1 MKRCSFFG
9 ITASNW
15 EKSSNFAHKF
25 VTTNFM
31 KMKRFFAALMLMMVS
46 TVAMM
51 AQDVSQLPSVP
62 VDPDFRI
69 GKLDNGL
76 TYYIRHNNWPENRA
90 EFYIAQRV
98 GSIQENDDQRGLAHF
113 LEHMAFN
120 GSKHFKGNELLRWC
134 ESVGVKFGTDLN
146 AYTSIDQTVY
156 NISNVPTTRESII
169 DSCLLIL
176 YDWADG
182 LLLEQEEIEKE
193 RGVIHEEWR
202 LRTSASQRML
212 ERDLPKLYPGSKY
225 GHRMP
230 IGLMEIIDNF
240 ERPFLQAYYEKWYRP
255 DNQGIIVVGDVDVD
269 KVEQKIKDL
278 FSPIVLPENRALV
291 TTEPVPDNAEP
302 IYVIDK
308 DKEQQINVVYLM
320 MKHEAFPDSL
330 KGTLAFTI
338 TNYIKGAALS
348 MLNDRLREYA
358 EKPESP
364 FLQASVGDGNYLLSK
379 TVDAFEVDVLPK
391 EGQTEAA
398 IQTALTEARRAAEFG
413 FTATEY
419 SRYKANYLSNLE
431 KSYSNKDKRYN
442 SQFVNQCVGNFLNNN
457 PMPSIDY
464 TYTTMK
470 QLVPAIPIESI
481 NTLIKELVSNN
492 DSNLVVLNF
501 NNEKEGAVYP
511 TEDGLKKAIAAARA
525 AQIEAYVDNVKD
537 EPLMTTLPQKG
548 SITKETKNDLFG
560 YTELKLSNGATV
572 VLKQT
577 DLKKDQV
584 LLRGYGYG
592 GNALYSDDDLPNVRL
607 FGDVIEASG
616 LGNFSHT
623 ELEKALAGK
632 IASASLSMDAYREY
646 VNGSSTPKDVETML
660 QLVYLYFTNIN
671 KDQKSYDN
679 LMQTVEVSL
688 KNRLLQPENVF
699 SDSLS
704 LTLGNHHPRVKPLDL
719 DDLKKVNYDRIL
731 EIAKE
736 RTANAAAYTFDI
748 VGNYD
753 EQTIRPLIEQ
763 YLGSL
768 PSQKE
773 VEKGKK
779 IDADFKGEVIN
790 SFKHKAETPK
800 SIAVMLWYSKQLPF
814 TSENSIKASIAG
826 QILSMEYLKKI
837 REDASA
843 AYTVGASAGIST
855 DDFENNATIYVYCPM
870 KPEKAD
876 IALQIM
882 RDEVLALSKGC
893 DPDKLAKVKEYMLKN
908 HADQLKQ
915 NNYWISTIDMWRYKG
930 VDFHKDYEQLVN
942 AQTPES
948 IAAFV
953 KEVLNAGNR
962 AEVIMMPEE

>member
-1 MKRCSFFG
+1 MKKIQR
-9 ITASNW
+9 IL
-15 EKSSNFAHKF
+15 
-25 VTTNFM
+25 TTLLLSVM
-31 KMKRFFAALMLMMVS
+31 A
-46 TVAMM
+46 TVAVM
-51 AQDVSQLPSVP
+51 AQMEMPAVP
-62 VDPDFRI
+62 VDPDVRI

-76 TYYIRHNNWPENRA
+76 TYYIRYNNWPENRA
-90 EFYIAQRV
+90 EFYIAQKV
-98 GSIQENDDQRGLAHF
+98 GSIQEDDDQRGLAHF

-146 AYTSIDQTVY
+146 AYTSIDETVY

-176 YDWADG
+176 WDWADG

-202 LRTSASQRML
+202 LRTSGQQRML

-240 ERPFLQAYYEKWYRP
+240 ERPFLQNYYEKWYRP

-269 KVEQKIKDL
+269 KVEQKIKTM
-278 FSPIVLPENRALV
+278 FSQIAKPAADAAKVVA
-291 TTEPVPDNAEP
+291 EPVPDNEEP
-302 IYVIDK
+302 IFVIDK
-308 DKEQQINVVYLM
+308 DKEQRYNIIEVL
-320 MKHEAFPDSL
+320 MKHEVFPDSL
-330 KGTLAFTI
+330 KGTLTYI
-338 TNYIKGAALS
+338 VSNYMKDAALS

-364 FLQASVGDGNYLLSK
+364 FLQASASDGEYLLSK
-379 TVDAFEVDVLPK
+379 TVDAFELGVLPK
-391 EGQTEAA
+391 DGQAEAA
-398 IQTALTEARRAAEFG
+398 VQAALTEARRAAEFG

-419 SRYKANYLSNLE
+419 NRFKANTLSSYD
-431 KSYSNKDKRYN
+431 KIYSNKDKRFN
-442 SQFVNQCVGNFLNNN
+442 SQFVNQCVRHFLDNI

-470 QLVPAIPIESI
+470 QLVPAIPLEGI
-481 NTLIKELVSNN
+481 NALIKELVSNE
-492 DSNLVVLNF
+492 DKNLVVLNF
-501 NNEKEGAVYP
+501 NNEKEDAVYP
-511 TEDGLKKAIAAARA
+511 TEEGLKKAIADARA
-525 AQIEAYVDNVKD
+525 AQVEAYVDNVKD
-537 EPLMTTLPQKG
+537 EPLMTVMPKKG
-548 SITKETKNDLFG
+548 KIKKEVKNDIFG
-560 YTELKLSNGATV
+560 YTELTLSNGAKV

-584 LLRGYGYG
+584 LLRGEGFG
-592 GNALYSDDDLPNVRL
+592 GSALYGEKDFSNIKM

-632 IASASLSMDAYREY
+632 IASASYYMSDYRQHI
-646 VNGSSTPKDVETML
+646 NGSSTPKDVETML

-679 LMQTVEVSL
+679 LMQTTEVSL

-699 SDSLS
+699 SDSLTATVS
-704 LTLGNHHPRVKPLDL
+704 AHNPRNLPLKVEDL
-719 DDLKKVNYDRIL
+719 AKVDYDRIL
-731 EIAKE
+731 QMAKE
-736 RTANAAAYTFDI
+736 QTSNAAAFTFTI

-753 EQTIRPLIEQ
+753 EATIRPLIEQ
-763 YLGSL
+763 YLASL
-768 PSQKE
+768 P
-773 VEKGKK
+773 GKK
-779 IDADFKGEVIN
+779 KVVKSGKVDTDYEGKVVN

-800 SIAVMLWYSKQLPF
+800 AIAVMHWYSKKMPYTL
-814 TSENSIKASIAG
+814 ENIIKAG
-826 QILSMEYLKKI
+826 MVEQILSMEYLKKI

-843 AYTVGASAGIST
+843 AYTVASQASVSRN
-855 DDFENNATIYVYCPM
+855 DFETTTQVLAYCPM

-876 IALQIM
+876 TALMIM
-882 RDEVLALSKGC
+882 RDEVNAMVKTC
-893 DPDKLAKVKEYMLKN
+893 DADKLQKVKEYILKN

-915 NNYWISTIDMWRYKG
+915 NSYWVNCIYNFRKFG
-930 VDFHKDYEQLVN
+930 VDIHTNFEKIVN
-942 AQTPES
+942 AQTVES
-948 IAAFV
+948 VCAFV
-953 KEVLNAGNR
+953 KELTSAGNN
-962 AEVIMMPEE
+962 AEVIMMPAE

>member
-1 MKRCSFFG
+1 MKK
-9 ITASNW
+9 ILATLLL
-15 EKSSNFAHKF
+15 
-25 VTTNFM
+25 T
-31 KMKRFFAALMLMMVS
+31 MVGA
-46 TVAMM
+46 VMMM
-51 AQDVSQLPSVP
+51 AQDMSQLPSIP
-62 VDPDFRI
+62 TDPDVRI

-76 TYYIRHNNWPENRA
+76 TYYVRHNNWPEQRA

-156 NISNVPTTRESII
+156 NISNVPTTREGIV

-202 LRTSASQRML
+202 LRTSAQMRML

-240 ERPFLQAYYEKWYRP
+240 ERPFLQSYYEKWYRP
-255 DNQGIIVVGDVDVD
+255 DNQAIIVVGDVDVD
-269 KVEQKIKDL
+269 KVEQKIKNL

-291 TTEPVPDNAEP
+291 TVEPVPDNAEP
-302 IYVIDK
+302 IFVIDK
-308 DKEQQINVVYLM
+308 DKEQRYNLVDIM

-330 KGTLAFTI
+330 KSSVAYI
-338 TNYIKGAALS
+338 IANYMKRAALS
-348 MLNDRLREYA
+348 MLNDRLKEYA

-364 FLQASVGDGNYLLSK
+364 FLQASVGDGNYLLSR

-391 EGQTEAA
+391 DGQMESAVTA
-398 IQTALTEARRAAEFG
+398 ALTEARRAAEFG
-413 FTATEY
+413 FTPTEY
-419 SRYKANYLSNLE
+419 ARFKADYLSQIE
-431 KSYSNKDKRYN
+431 KQYSNKDKRYN
-442 SQFVNQCVGNFLNNN
+442 SQFVSSYVQNFLNNE
-457 PMPSIDY
+457 PIPSIEY

-470 QLVPAIPIESI
+470 QLVPVIPIETVNAI
-481 NTLIKELVSNN
+481 IGELVSKN
-492 DSNLVVLNF
+492 DTNLVVLNF

-511 TEDGLKKAIAAARA
+511 TEEGLKKAIADART

-537 EPLMTTLPQKG
+537 EPLITTLPKAG
-548 SITKETKNDLFG
+548 KIKKEVKNALFG
-560 YTELKLSNGATV
+560 YSELTLSNGVTV

-584 LLRGYGYG
+584 ILRGEGFGGSSLYGEKDFA
-592 GNALYSDDDLPNVRL
+592 NIKMFS
-607 FGDVIEASG
+607 DVIEASG

-632 IASASLSMDAYREY
+632 IASASLSLGTHRQIIS
-646 VNGSSTPKDVETML
+646 GSSTPKDVETML
-660 QLVYLYFTNIN
+660 QLVYLYFTNIS

-679 LMQTVEVSL
+679 MMQTAEVSL

-699 SDSLS
+699 NDSLTATIS
-704 LTLGNHHPRVKPLDL
+704 SHNPRLAPLSVE
-719 DDLKKVNYDRIL
+719 DLKKVDYDRIL
-731 EIAKE
+731 EMAKE
-736 RTANAAAYTFDI
+736 RTANAAAYTFTI
-748 VGNYD
+748 IGNYD

-768 PSQKE
+768 PAQKK
-773 VEKGKK
+773 VVKGSY
-779 IDADFKGEVIN
+779 IDTDYTGKVVN

-800 SIAVMLWYSKQLPF
+800 AIAMMHWYTKQMPYTL
-814 TSENSIKASIAG
+814 ENTIKAAMTG

-843 AYTVGASAGIST
+843 AYTVASQSSMSR
-855 DDFENNATIYVYCPM
+855 DDFETTAQILAYCPM

-876 IALQIM
+876 TALMIM
-882 RDEVLALSKGC
+882 RDEVAAIAKTC
-893 DPDKLAKVKEYMLKN
+893 DPDKLQKVKEYMLKN
-908 HADQLKQ
+908 HGDQLKQ
-915 NNYWISTIDMWRYKG
+915 NGYWLGRINVWREWG
-930 VDFHKDYEQLVN
+930 LDFHTDYEKVVN

-953 KEVLNAGNR
+953 TELLKAGNN
-962 AEVIMMPEE
+962 AEVIMMPAE

>member
-1 MKRCSFFG
+1 MMKLR
-9 ITASNW
+9 
-15 EKSSNFAHKF
+15 KLF
-25 VTTNFM
+25 VAVM
-31 KMKRFFAALMLMMVS
+31 MLMS
-46 TVAMM
+46 TAAVM
-51 AQDVSQLPSVP
+51 AQEMPKIP
-62 VDPDFRI
+62 VDPDVRI

-76 TYYIRHNNWPENRA
+76 TYYIRHNAWPEQRA

-98 GSIQENDDQRGLAHF
+98 GSIQEDDNQRGLAHF

-120 GSKHFKGNELLRWC
+120 GSKHFKGNEMLRWC

-156 NISNVPTTRESII
+156 NISNVPTTREGII

-182 LLLEQEEIEKE
+182 LLLEKEEIEKE

-255 DNQGIIVVGDVDVD
+255 DNQAIIVVGDFDVD
-269 KVEQKIKDL
+269 KVEQKIKAL
-278 FSPIVLPENRALV
+278 FSPITLPKNPAKV
-291 TTEPVPDNAEP
+291 TTYPVPDNNEA

-308 DKEQQINVVYLM
+308 DKEQRYNIIEVM
-320 MKHEAFPDSL
+320 MKHEAVPDSIKTSISYL
-330 KGTLAFTI
+330 LAD
-338 TNYIKGAALS
+338 YAKDAALS
-348 MLNDRLREYA
+348 MLSDRLREYA

-364 FLQASVGDGNYLLSK
+364 FLQASVGDGDYLLSRG
-379 TVDAFEVDVLPK
+379 VDAFEMGILPK
-391 EGQTEAA
+391 DGQTEAA
-398 IQTALTEARRAAEFG
+398 VTAVLTEVRRAAEFG
-413 FTATEY
+413 FTATEFA
-419 SRYKANYLSNLE
+419 RYKANYMSNLD
-431 KSYSNKDKRYN
+431 KQYSNKDKRFN
-442 SQFVNQCVGNFLNNN
+442 RQFVNQYVQHYLNNE
-457 PMPSIDY
+457 PIPSIDY
-464 TYTTMK
+464 TYQTMK
-470 QLVPAIPIESI
+470 QLVPMLPLEMINVVIPS
-481 NTLIKELVSNN
+481 LITPT
-492 DSNLVVLNF
+492 DTNLVVLNF
-501 NNEKEGAVYP
+501 NNEKDGAVYP
-511 TEDGLKKAIAAARA
+511 TEEGLKQAIAAGRS

-537 EPLMTTLPQKG
+537 EPLMTTLPTPGK
-548 SITKETKNDLFG
+548 IVKEKKDKRFD
-560 YTELKLSNGATV
+560 YTELTLSNGVKV

-592 GNALYSDDDLPNVRL
+592 GSALYGNEDLPNL
-607 FGDVIEASG
+607 NMFGDVIEASG

-632 IASASLSMDAYREY
+632 IASASLSMSNYREQIS
-646 VNGSSTPKDVETML
+646 GSSTPKDVETML

-679 LMQTVEVSL
+679 LMQTMEVSL
-688 KNRLLQPENVF
+688 KNRLLQPETVF
-699 SDSLS
+699 SDSLT
-704 LTLGNHHPRVKPLDL
+704 LTLGNHHPRVKPMDL

-731 EIAKE
+731 QIAKE
-736 RTANAAAYTFDI
+736 RTANAAAFTFDI

-768 PSQKE
+768 PSQKK
-773 VEKGKK
+773 VEKPKK
-779 IDADFKGEVIN
+779 IDTDFKGVVVN
-790 SFKHKAETPK
+790 HFKHKAETPK
-800 SIAVMLWYSKQLPF
+800 SIAVMLWYSKKVPF
-814 TSENSIKASIAG
+814 NAENNIKASMVG

-843 AYTVGASAGIST
+843 AYTVGASASVST
-855 DDFENNATIYVYCPM
+855 DDFEDNATIYVYCPM

-876 IALQIM
+876 VALKIM
-882 RDEVLALSKGC
+882 RDEVEALTKGC
-893 DPDKLAKVKEYMLKN
+893 DPDKLAKVKEYMLKS

-915 NNYWISTIDMWRYKG
+915 NNYWMSTIDMWRYKG
-930 VDFHKDYEQLVN
+930 IDFHKDYEKLVN

-948 IAAFV
+948 IAAFM
-953 KEVLNAGNR
+953 KQVLKAGHR
-962 AEVIMMPEE
+962 AEVVMMPAE